1 MQDFLPAEQATAFL
15 ELYKKKGLSAKTDS
29 PFAYW
34 NKFCLSFFFSQ
45 AQFYLA
51 IHAFSLRIFFI

>member
-29 PFAYW
+29 PFAYKISDFEFVR
-34 NKFCLSFFFSQ
+34 NSFFSFKLST
-45 AQFYLA
+45 AG
-51 IHAFSLRIFFI
+51 